1 MDTLNDI
8 QGIPCRVGDT
18 VATDVMS
25 YKSSSLRVGT
35 IVELQYG
42 STAPWAKVSYEIPRR
57 FGRKPTRNS
66 VWRREGG
73 FVRVQLPATQEANDP
88 L

>member
-18 VATDVMS
+18 VATDVMR
-25 YKSSSLRVGT
+25 YRSSALRVGT
-35 IVELQYG
+35 ITALQHG
-42 STAPWAKVSYEIPRR
+42 NEKWAKVSYEIPQRT
-57 FGRKPTRNS
+57 GKPTRNS

-73 FVRVQLPATQEANDP
+73 FVRVQLPDAQESNAP
-88 L
+88 A